1 MEENKKNYRS
11 PIIRNVPEDDER
23 LIDTGMLHY
32 ESSVAG
38 YNERYHRGETSHTI
52 HVWWARRPHS
62 AMRSL
67 VFSSL
72 CKDKSDAATVTMARL
87 AMSCDDSVVNEAREM
102 LHSQYEEIPRVLD
115 MFGGGG
121 TIPFE
126 AKRLGLNS
134 YSIDSN
140 QLSVFIQKC
149 NMLYAD
155 NIDLKKAQKRIEEV
169 GTEILSNL
177 KARTNWLYPLRKE
190 TSEDVFGYVWTY
202 RITCPHCG
210 YRSILSKRPWLSKKK
225 NRRVGFV
232 SKVNEIDRAET
243 LRVKDLPESE
253 EPFSPHWERYT
264 GVLRCPE
271 CKKLIEKVNILE
283 CEDVMTALI
292 KNREGAGKDFVS
304 ADEKIAIPNAQEIRF
319 EEERVLKKLNISLPT
334 SELPVWSGVVNPAL
348 YGIKT
353 HADFLNKRQRLVLL
367 YLIDELATHYA
378 DMVKEDSDMA
388 KFVIGALS
396 SLIDQ
401 VVDWNCRLSMWIP
414 QNEQVGRGF
423 CGPGIAMLFDYAET
437 DQTLKGPANLW
448 DKLKRIC
455 KGVKSFE
462 NCRGH
467 ITIKHAHAQQLPYDN
482 DFFDAIVTDP
492 PYYDN
497 IYYSILADFFY
508 AWKKPLLQKIEPELF
523 STDITDYR
531 YELVASSRR
540 VEEGQSAHEEY
551 CKQLNMAFSEAT
563 RVLKKDGVF
572 SFVYSHSS
580 VNGWESVIRAYR
592 QSGFM
597 ISSVQPLSIERK
609 GRPRAVLSQAVNT
622 CVAIVA
628 RKSAETKMPITLE
641 KVLNKT
647 QEYVDTFG
655 KPLIDTSGWTQ
666 PDAGLAVVAC
676 VVGLLANASE
686 ITESVSDTDVLLAA
700 AKIVKKEFPEF
711 SIKVRDSL

>member
-1 MEENKKNYRS
+1 MEENKQSYRS
-11 PIIRNVPEDDER
+11 PIISDVPEKDER

-72 CKDKSDAATVTMARL
+72 CKDKSDTATTTMAQL
-87 AMSCDDSVVNEAREM
+87 AMSCDDTIVNEASEM
-102 LHSQYEEIPRVLD
+102 LRSQYEETPKVLD

-126 AKRLGLNS
+126 AKRLGLDS

-140 QLSVFIQKC
+140 QLSVFIQRC

-155 NIDLKKAQKRIEEV
+155 SIDLKQAQKKIEKI

-177 KARTNWLYPLRKE
+177 KARTDWLYPLRKE
-190 TSEDVFGYVWTY
+190 TNEDVFGYVWTY

-210 YRSILSKRPWLSKKK
+210 HRSILSKRPWLSKKK

-232 SKVNEIDRAET
+232 SEISEMDGTET
-243 LRVKDLPESE
+243 LRVKDLSEAE

-264 GVLRCPE
+264 GVLHCPK
-271 CKKLIEKVNILE
+271 CKKLIEKVNVLD

-292 KNREGAGKDFVS
+292 KNREGAGKDFVNI
-304 ADEKIAIPNAQEIRF
+304 DEKIAIPNVEEIKA
-319 EEERVLKKLNISLPT
+319 EENRVLEKLAINLPT

-367 YLIDELATHYA
+367 YLIDELAIHYA

-401 VVDWNCRLSMWIP
+401 VVDWNCRLSMWIS

-462 NCRGH
+462 NCKGN

-523 STDITDYR
+523 SQDITDCR

-551 CKQLNMAFSEAT
+551 CKQLNMAFSEAA

-592 QSGFM
+592 QSEFM
-597 ISSVQPLSIERK
+597 VSSVQPLSIERK

-628 RKSAETKMPITLE
+628 RKSAETKMPITMGD
-641 KVLNKT
+641 VLNKT
-647 QEYVDTFG
+647 QEYIDAFG
-655 KPLIDTSGWTQ
+655 KQLIDTSGWTQ

-676 VVGLLANASE
+676 VVGLLANASG
-686 ITESVSDTDVLLAA
+686 ITESISDTDALLAV

>member
-1 MEENKKNYRS
+1 MEENKQSYRS
-11 PIIRNVPEDDER
+11 PIIRDVSEKDER

-72 CKDKSDAATVTMARL
+72 CKDKSDVATATMAKL
-87 AMSCDDSVVNEAREM
+87 AMSCDDSIVNEASEM
-102 LHSQYEEIPRVLD
+102 LRSQYEATPRVLD

-126 AKRLGLNS
+126 AKRLGLDS

-140 QLSVFIQKC
+140 QLSVFIQRC

-155 NIDLKKAQKRIEEV
+155 NIDLKLAEKIIEKI

-177 KARTNWLYPLRKE
+177 IARTDWLYPLRKE
-190 TSEDVFGYVWTY
+190 TNENVFGYVWTY

-232 SKVNEIDRAET
+232 LEISEIDGTET
-243 LRVKDLPESE
+243 LRVKDLSDGE
-253 EPFSPHWERYT
+253 EPFSSHWERYT
-264 GVLRCPE
+264 GVLHCPE
-271 CKKLIEKVNILE
+271 CKKLIEKVNVLD
-283 CEDVMTALI
+283 CEGVMTALI
-292 KNREGAGKDFVS
+292 KNREGAGKDFVGV
-304 ADEKIAIPNAQEIRF
+304 DGKNAIPSAEEIRIA
-319 EEERVLKKLNISLPT
+319 EEQMLKKLDISLPT
-334 SELPVWSGVVNPAL
+334 SELPVWSGIVNPAL
-348 YGIKT
+348 YGIT
-353 HADFLNKRQRLVLL
+353 IHADFLNKRQRLVLL

-378 DMVKEDSDMA
+378 EIAKKDSDMA

-401 VVDWNCRLSMWIP
+401 VVDWNSRLSMWIP

-437 DQTLKGPANLW
+437 DQTLNGPANLW

-462 NCRGH
+462 NCKGS
-467 ITIKHAHAQQLPYDN
+467 ITIKHAHAQQLPFDS

-508 AWKKPLLQKIEPELF
+508 AWKKPLLQKIEPELL
-523 STDITDYR
+523 STDITDCH

-551 CKQLNMAFSEAT
+551 CKQLNMAFSEAA

-592 QSGFM
+592 QSEFM
-597 ISSVQPLSIERK
+597 VSSVQPLSIERK

-628 RKSAETKMPITLE
+628 RKSHDVKQPVTMDE
-641 KVLNKT
+641 VLRKT
-647 QEYVDTFG
+647 QEYIDSFG
-655 KPLIDTSGWTQ
+655 RQLIETSGWTQ

-686 ITESVSDTDVLLAA
+686 IKRSISDTDALLAV

-711 SIKVRDSL
+711 SIKIRDSL

>member
-1 MEENKKNYRS
+1 MEENKQSYRS
-11 PIIRNVPEDDER
+11 PIISDVLEKDER

-62 AMRSL
+62 AMRLL

-72 CKDKSDAATVTMARL
+72 CKDKSDTATTTMSQL
-87 AMSCDDSVVNEAREM
+87 AMSCDDTIVNEASKM
-102 LHSQYEEIPRVLD
+102 LRSQYEETPKVLD

-126 AKRLGLNS
+126 AKRLGLDS

-140 QLSVFIQKC
+140 QLSVFIQRC

-155 NIDLKKAQKRIEEV
+155 SIDLTQAQKKIEKI
-169 GTEILSNL
+169 GTEILFNL
-177 KARTNWLYPLRKE
+177 KARTDWLYPLRKE

-210 YRSILSKRPWLSKKK
+210 HRSILSKRPWLSKKK

-232 SKVNEIDRAET
+232 SETSEMDGTET
-243 LRVKDLPESE
+243 LRVKDLSETE

-264 GVLRCPE
+264 GVLHCPK
-271 CKKLIEKVNILE
+271 CRKLIEKVNVLD

-292 KNREGAGKDFVS
+292 KNGEGAGKDFVNI
-304 ADEKIAIPNAQEIRF
+304 DEKIAIPNVEEIKA
-319 EEERVLKKLNISLPT
+319 EEDRVLEKLAISLPT
-334 SELPVWSGVVNPAL
+334 SELPVWTGVVNPAL

-367 YLIDELATHYA
+367 YLIDELAIHYA

-388 KFVIGALS
+388 KFVIGVLS

-401 VVDWNCRLSMWIP
+401 VVDWNCRLSMWIS

-462 NCRGH
+462 NCKGN

-508 AWKKPLLQKIEPELF
+508 TWKKPLLQKIEPELF
-523 STDITDYR
+523 SKDITDCR

-551 CKQLNMAFSEAT
+551 CKQLNMAFSEAA

-572 SFVYSHSS
+572 SFIYSHSS

-592 QSGFM
+592 QSEFVV
-597 ISSVQPLSIERK
+597 SSVQPLSIERK

-628 RKSAETKMPITLE
+628 RKSAETKMPITMDY
-641 KVLNKT
+641 VLNKT
-647 QEYVDTFG
+647 QEYINAFG
-655 KPLIDTSGWTQ
+655 KQLIDTSGWTQ

-686 ITESVSDTDVLLAA
+686 IAESISDTDALLAV